1 MFYVKREIDG
11 TIIKEEITA
20 ENVFT
25 VCPRCG
31 KEMQVDLA
39 EIFPDG
45 EIDLEGTA
53 IICKD
58 CTKMNEVI
66 SDKALKIADKALEMV
81 DVVEDL
87 DVVEAILSQDIED
100 LVEEYWN
107 EILYRKEREQAEK
120 ERLEKLLGVE
130 DYE

>member
-81 DVVEDL
+81 DEGEDL

-107 EILYRKEREQAEK
+107 EILYREERERAEK

>member
-25 VCPRCG
+25 ICPRCG
-31 KEMQVDLA
+31 KELQVDLA
-39 EIFPDG
+39 EVFPDG
-45 EIDLEGTA
+45 EIDLEGTS

-58 CTKMNEVI
+58 CTQMKEVI
-66 SDKALKIADKALEMV
+66 SNKALEITDKALEMV
-81 DVVEDL
+81 DEGEDL

-107 EILYRKEREQAEK
+107 EVLYREERERAEK
-120 ERLEKLLGVE
+120 EQLEKLLGI
-130 DYE
+130 DKYE

>member
-81 DVVEDL
+81 DEGEDL

>member
-1 MFYVKREIDG
+1 MFYLKLDVDG
-11 TIIKEEITA
+11 KIIKEEVTA

-25 VCPRCG
+25 VCPKCG
-31 KEMQVDLA
+31 KELQVDLA

-66 SDKALKIADKALEMV
+66 SNKALKIADKALEMV
-81 DVVEDL
+81 DEGEDL

-107 EILYRKEREQAEK
+107 EILYREERELAEK
-120 ERLEKLLGVE
+120 ERLEKLLGI
-130 DYE
+130 DKYE

>member
-25 VCPRCG
+25 VCPKCG
-31 KEMQVDLA
+31 KELQVDLA

-45 EIDLEGTA
+45 EIELEGTA
-53 IICKD
+53 IICED
-58 CTKMNEVI
+58 CTKMNEII

-81 DVVEDL
+81 DEGEDL

-100 LVEEYWN
+100 LVNEYWN
-107 EILYRKEREQAEK
+107 EILYREERELAEK

>member
-1 MFYVKREIDG
+1 MFYLKLDVDG
-11 TIIKEEITA
+11 KIIKEEVTA

-25 VCPRCG
+25 VCPKCG
-31 KEMQVDLA
+31 KELQVDLA

-58 CTKMNEVI
+58 CTKMNEII

-81 DVVEDL
+81 DEGEDL

-107 EILYRKEREQAEK
+107 EILYREERELAEK
-120 ERLEKLLGVE
+120 ERLEKLLGI
-130 DYE
+130 DKYE

>member
-11 TIIKEEITA
+11 KIIKEEITS

-25 VCPRCG
+25 VCPKCG
-31 KEMQVDLA
+31 KELQVDLA

-58 CTKMNEVI
+58 CVQMSKEIEDRAFNI
-66 SDKALKIADKALEMV
+66 ASNALRMV
-81 DVVEDL
+81 DEDEDL
-87 DVVEAILSQDIED
+87 DVVETILSQDIEN
-100 LVEEYWN
+100 LVNEYWN
-107 EILYRKEREQAEK
+107 EILYREERELAEK
-120 ERLEKLLGVE
+120 ERLEKLLGI
-130 DYE
+130 DKYE

>member
-1 MFYVKREIDG
+1 MFYIKREIDG

-81 DVVEDL
+81 DEGEDL

>member
-1 MFYVKREIDG
+1 MFYLKLEIDG
-11 TIIKEEITA
+11 TIIKEEITS

-25 VCPRCG
+25 VCPKCG
-31 KEMQVDLA
+31 KELQVDLA

-81 DVVEDL
+81 DEGEDL